1 MTMHTGTNET
11 FDPST
16 VPWLEELT
24 APTKPK
30 ADTASK
36 EPLPVNSQFIT
47 ELLCRSLYLDMGLA
61 FDAEAAKPI
70 VRDHLHAII
79 ERQILPA
86 TKLFGFMGLELLP
99 RIGVVALWSR
109 DSGGN
114 NPLRYPLPCLTDDV
128 DEDELNTMLDTAVIN
143 ANPGEIPMTL
153 GHVPIPMFSEIFCI
167 VARSVDGS
175 TTAHRRFKNRFVGES
190 LRFVF
195 HPEYNHAELFVS
207 TDLSQAIYEGMCG
220 FAAGK

>member
-1 MTMHTGTNET
+1 MNRDTDNT
-11 FDPST
+11 FDPDT
-16 VPWLEELT
+16 IPWLEDMP

-30 ADTASK
+30 PDAALK
-36 EPLPVNSQFIT
+36 GMLPVNSQFVT
-47 ELLCRSLYLDMGLA
+47 EMRCRRLYARLGRD
-61 FDAEAAKPI
+61 FDVEAAKP
-70 VRDHLHAII
+70 VAPDHLHAII

-86 TKLFGFMGLELLP
+86 TRLFGFMGLEPLP
-99 RIGVVALWSR
+99 KIGVVALWSK

-114 NPLRYPLPCLTDDV
+114 NPMRYSRPILTDEV
-128 DEDELNTMLDTAVIN
+128 DDDELDSLLDTAVIN

-167 VARSVDGS
+167 VARSVDQS
-175 TTAHRRFKNRFVGES
+175 TTAHRRFKDRFAGES

-195 HPEYNHAELFVS
+195 HPEYNHAELYVS
-207 TDLSQAIYEGMCG
+207 PELSQAIYEGMCG

>member
-1 MTMHTGTNET
+1 MNRDTNST
-11 FDPST
+11 FDPDT
-16 VPWLEELT
+16 IPWLEDMP

-30 ADTASK
+30 PDRASK

-47 ELLCRSLYLDMGLA
+47 EMRCRRLYTKLGRD
-61 FDAEAAKPI
+61 FDVEAAKP
-70 VRDHLHAII
+70 VAPDHLHAII

-86 TKLFGFMGLELLP
+86 TKLFGFMGLEPLP
-99 RIGVVALWSR
+99 KIGVVALWSK
-109 DSGGN
+109 DNGGN
-114 NPLRYPLPCLTDDV
+114 TPMRYPLPFIANEV
-128 DEDELNTMLDTAVIN
+128 EEDELNSMLDTAVIN
-143 ANPGEIPMTL
+143 ANSGEVPMTL

-167 VARSVDGS
+167 VARSVDQS

-195 HPEYNHAELFVS
+195 HPEYNHAELYVS
-207 TDLSQAIYEGMCG
+207 PDLSQAIYEGMCG

>member
-1 MTMHTGTNET
+1 MNRDIEDN
-11 FDPST
+11 FDQDT
-16 VPWLEELT
+16 IPWLEDLP

-30 ADTASK
+30 PEAALK
-36 EPLPVNSQFIT
+36 NLLPVNAQFIS
-47 ELLCRSLYLDMGLA
+47 EMRCRRLYAKMGRD
-61 FDAEAAKPI
+61 FDAEAAKPV
-70 VRDHLHAII
+70 VRDHLPAII

-86 TKLFGFMGLELLP
+86 VKLFDFMGVETLP
-99 RIGVVALWSR
+99 QIGVVALWSK

-114 NPLRYPLPCLTDDV
+114 NPMHYSRPFTADV
-128 DEDELNTMLDTAVIN
+128 VDDEDLDGMLDTATLN
-143 ANPGEIPMTL
+143 ANRGEVPMTL

-167 VARSVDGS
+167 VARSVDQS

-195 HPEYNHAELFVS
+195 HPDYNHAELFVS
-207 TDLSQAIYEGMCG
+207 PELSQAIYEGMCG